1 MFRNDSCYT
10 NNMEIVPVLEV
21 SAILINTLEIYNIL
35 VYEINFIGDS
45 RFHFLTKEHYSI
57 QA

>member
-1 MFRNDSCYT
+1 
-10 NNMEIVPVLEV
+10 MEIVPVLEV
-21 SAILINTLEIYNIL
+21 SAILINTLEFYNIL
-35 VYEINFIGDS
+35 VYEINFIFDS